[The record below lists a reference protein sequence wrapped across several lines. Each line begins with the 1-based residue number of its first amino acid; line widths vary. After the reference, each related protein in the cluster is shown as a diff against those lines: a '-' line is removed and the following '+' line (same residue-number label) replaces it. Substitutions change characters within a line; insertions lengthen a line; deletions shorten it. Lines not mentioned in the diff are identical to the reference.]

1 MSPVFEELK
10 RRNVFRVGAA
20 YAVAAWLV
28 IQLVETIFPAFGFG
42 DAAVRIT
49 VIVLAIGSVPVLIL
63 AWAFEITPDGVKREN
78 HVDRTQ
84 SGASVSAHKLNR
96 SLVFLLIAA
105 VGYFAVDKFV
115 LDSWEGNNSPASA
128 GPELAERSAQTQ
140 VGATGGSAEARTVA
154 VLPFVAMSNGQ
165 DDGYFADGLTEE
177 VLNYLASVPELL
189 VTARTSSFYFKGT
202 DLPIPEI
209 AATLGVAN
217 VVEGSVRRAGDKVR
231 ITAQLIRAADGFH
244 LWSGTYDR
252 TLEDI
257 FAVQE
262 DIARNIAEVLDVA
275 LDDQAM
281 VRMRNAGIGDVE
293 AFISYQ
299 KGSEAFADAHADLAQ
314 ISASL
319 ADANRYFDQVLEV
332 APRLTG
338 VRMKRADLVGHL
350 LFEYAGGFR
359 PESYPGEGAELL
371 RTLQEEYSLA
381 WQSARPGAE
390 RAMVE
395 VERTTFSDD
404 WSGLTARLD
413 LAMSGDQCMQ
423 GNWIHQVGGVLGRAD
438 RLVSF
443 NRRNLR
449 CNPLS
454 AWDYMVLA
462 LALISDG
469 RPGDALQEIAD
480 AEALG
485 VNQPVPFKDMRM
497 MALLALGRFNEDAAA
512 FTAPPGS
519 SYPFPDRL
527 LLEAR
532 AGDPDTARKI
542 SEAYLARPGVD
553 DWTSIT
559 AAAAV
564 GNRQAANAAAA
575 RIDGRA
581 GGPFMLLIG
590 TSMCFCGAPFDL
602 DATPNFA
609 ARLKET
615 GAPWPPRKVI
625 DFPLKTW

>member
-20 YAVAAWLV
+20 YAVAAWLA

-78 HVDRTQ
+78 QVDRTQ

-96 SLVFLLIAA
+96 ALVFLLIAA

-115 LDSWEGNNSPASA
+115 LDSREGNNSPASA
-128 GPELAERSAQTQ
+128 GPELAERSAQTE
-140 VGATGGSAEARTVA
+140 VGATGGSAQARSVA
-154 VLPFVAMSNGQ
+154 VLPFVAMSSGQ

-189 VTARTSSFYFKGT
+189 VTARTSSFHFKGT

-244 LWSGTYDR
+244 LWSETYDR
-252 TLEDI
+252 TLEDV

-262 DIARNIAEVLDVA
+262 DIAGNIAEVLDVA

-332 APRLTG
+332 ASRHTG
-338 VRMKRADLVGHL
+338 VRLKRADLVGHL

-359 PESYPGEGAELL
+359 PEGYPGEGAELL

-395 VERTTFSDD
+395 VERAVFSDD
-404 WSGLTARLD
+404 WNGLAARLD
-413 LAMSGDQCMQ
+413 QALSGDQCME
-423 GNWIHQVGGVLGRAD
+423 GNWIHQVGSSLGRTD

-443 NRRNLR
+443 DRLNLR
-449 CNPLS
+449 CDPLS
-454 AWDYMVLA
+454 GFSYMVLA
-462 LALISDG
+462 MALVWDG
-469 RPGDALQEIAD
+469 RPEDALQAIDD

-485 VNQPVPFKDMRM
+485 VAVPFKRDIRM
-497 MALLALGRFNEDAAA
+497 MALLAAGRFNEDAEAY
-512 FTAPPGS
+512 TAPPGS

>member
-49 VIVLAIGSVPVLIL
+49 VVVLAIGSVPVLIL

-78 HVDRTQ
+78 QVDRTQ

-96 SLVFLLIAA
+96 ALVFLLIAT

-115 LDSWEGNNSPASA
+115 LDSREGNNSPASA
-128 GPELAERSAQTQ
+128 GPELAERSAQTE
-140 VGATGGSAEARTVA
+140 VGATGGSAQARSVA

-189 VTARTSSFYFKGT
+189 VTARTSSFHFKGT

-244 LWSGTYDR
+244 LWSETYDR
-252 TLEDI
+252 TLEDV

-262 DIARNIAEVLDVA
+262 DIAGNIAEVLDVV

-281 VRMRNAGIGDVE
+281 VRMRNAGIGDVD

-299 KGSEAFADAHADLAQ
+299 KGSEAFAAAHSDLEHVSGA
-314 ISASL
+314 L

-338 VRMKRADLVGHL
+338 VRLKRADLAGHV
-350 LFEYAGGFR
+350 LFEYAAGFH
-359 PESYPGEGAELL
+359 PESYSGEGAELL
-371 RTLQEEYSLA
+371 RILQEQYSGA
-381 WQSARPGAE
+381 WESARPGAE

-395 VERTTFSDD
+395 VERAVFSDD
-404 WSGLTARLD
+404 WRGLAARLNQA
-413 LAMSGDQCMQ
+413 LSGDQCLE
-423 GNWIHQVGGVLGRAD
+423 GNWIHQVGTTLGRAD
-438 RLVSF
+438 RVVSF

-449 CNPLS
+449 CDPLS
-454 AWDYMVLA
+454 GFSYMVFANA
-462 LALISDG
+462 LVWDG
-469 RPGDALQEIAD
+469 KPEDALQALDD

-485 VNQPVPFKDMRM
+485 VTVPFKRDMRM
-497 MALLALGRFNEDAAA
+497 MALLAAGWFDEDAEAY
-512 FTAPPGS
+512 TARPGS
-519 SYPFPDRL
+519 LYPLPDRL

-532 AGDPDTARKI
+532 AGDPDRARKI
-542 SEAYLARPGVD
+542 SEAYLAGPRAS
-553 DWTSIT
+553 DWTSLM

-581 GGPFMLLIG
+581 GGPFMLVIG
-590 TSMCFCGAPFDL
+590 SSLCFCGAPFDL
-602 DATPNFA
+602 SATPNFA
-609 ARLKET
+609 ARLNES
-615 GAPWPPRKVI
+615 GFSWPPRKVI

>member
-78 HVDRTQ
+78 QVDRTQ
-84 SGASVSAHKLNR
+84 SGASVSAHKMNQA
-96 SLVFLLIAA
+96 LVFLLIAA

-115 LDSWEGNNSPASA
+115 LDSREGNNSPASA
-128 GPELAERSAQTQ
+128 EPELVERSVQTE
-140 VGATGGSAEARTVA
+140 VGTTGGSAKARSVA

-177 VLNYLASVPELL
+177 ILNYLASVPELL
-189 VTARTSSFYFKGT
+189 VTARTSSFHFKGT

-244 LWSGTYDR
+244 LWSETYDR
-252 TLEDI
+252 TLEDV

-262 DIARNIAEVLDVA
+262 DIAGNIAEVLDVV

-299 KGSEAFADAHADLAQ
+299 KGSEAFAVAHADLAQ
-314 ISASL
+314 VSAFL
-319 ADANRYFDQVLEV
+319 ADANRNFDQVLEV

-338 VRMKRADLVGHL
+338 VRLKRADLVGHV
-350 LFEYAGGFR
+350 LFEYAAGFR
-359 PESYPGEGAELL
+359 PERYPGEGAALL
-371 RTLQEEYSLA
+371 RTLQEQYSEA
-381 WQSARPGAE
+381 WESARPGAE

-395 VERTTFSDD
+395 VERAIFSDD
-404 WSGLTARLD
+404 WSRLAARLD
-413 LAMSGDQCMQ
+413 QALSGDQCME
-423 GNWIHQVGGVLGRAD
+423 GNWIHQVGIWLGRAD

-443 NRRNLR
+443 DRRNLR
-449 CNPLS
+449 CDPLS
-454 AWDYMVLA
+454 GFSYMVFA
-462 LALISDG
+462 MALIWDG
-469 RPGDALQEIAD
+469 RPEDALQAID
-480 AEALG
+480 DGEALG
-485 VNQPVPFKDMRM
+485 VAVPFKRDMRM
-497 MALLALGRFNEDAAA
+497 MALLAAGRFNEDAEAY
-512 FTAPPGS
+512 TAPPGS
-519 SYPFPDRL
+519 LYPLPDRL

-532 AGDPDTARKI
+532 AGDPDRARKI
-542 SEAYLARPGVD
+542 SEAYLASPGVS
-553 DWTSIT
+553 DWTSLM

-575 RIDGRA
+575 RIDERA
-581 GGPFMLLIG
+581 GGPFMLVIG
-590 TSMCFCGAPFDL
+590 SSLCFCGAPFDL

-609 ARLKET
+609 ARLKES

>member
-28 IQLVETIFPAFGFG
+28 IQVVETISPAFGFG

-49 VIVLAIGSVPVLIL
+49 VVVLAIGSIPVLIL
-63 AWAFEITPDGVKREN
+63 AWAFEITPDGVKREDQ
-78 HVDRTQ
+78 VDRSQ

-96 SLVFLLIAA
+96 ALVFLLIAA

-115 LDSWEGNNSPASA
+115 LDSREGNNSPAPA

-140 VGATGGSAEARTVA
+140 VGATGGSAEARSVA

-189 VTARTSSFYFKGT
+189 VTARTSSFHFKGT

-262 DIARNIAEVLDVA
+262 DIARSIAEVLDVA
-275 LDDQAM
+275 LDNQAM
-281 VRMRNAGIGDVE
+281 VRMRNAGIGDVD

-299 KGSEAFADAHADLAQ
+299 KGSEAFAVAHSDMEHISDA
-314 ISASL
+314 L

-332 APRLTG
+332 APKLTG
-338 VRMKRADLVGHL
+338 VRLKRADLAGHV
-350 LFEYAGGFR
+350 LFEYAAGFR
-359 PESYPGEGAELL
+359 PESYPGESDELL
-371 RTLQEEYSLA
+371 RILQEQYSGA
-381 WQSARPGAE
+381 WESARPGAE

-395 VERTTFSDD
+395 VERAIFSND
-404 WSGLTARLD
+404 WSGLAGRLD
-413 LAMSGDQCMQ
+413 QALSGDQCLE
-423 GNWIHQVGGVLGRAD
+423 GNWIHQVGSQLFRAD

-449 CNPLS
+449 CDPLS
-454 AWDYMVLA
+454 GFSYMVLA
-462 LALISDG
+462 NALIWDG
-469 RPGDALQEIAD
+469 KPEDALQALDD

-485 VNQPVPFKDMRM
+485 LVVPFARDMRM
-497 MALLALGRFNEDAAA
+497 MALLAAGRFNEDAEAYA
-512 FTAPPGS
+512 TPPGS
-519 SYPFPDRL
+519 LYSLPDRL

-532 AGDPDTARKI
+532 AGDPDKARKI
-542 SEAYLARPGVD
+542 SETYLASPGVSE
-553 DWTSIT
+553 WLSVM

-575 RIDGRA
+575 RIDGRD
-581 GGPFMLLIG
+581 GGPFMLLIA
-590 TSMCFCGAPFDL
+590 SNLCFCGAPFDL
-602 DATPNFA
+602 TATPNFA
-609 ARLKET
+609 ARLNES
-615 GAPWPPRKVI
+615 GLSWPPRKVI